1 METTAFVLTRKGKAE
16 TAFVLHTV
24 TLPALTATQV
34 LVETEGFGLNYAD
47 VMARLGLYREAP
59 PMPCVIGYEAVGRV
73 AAAGSEANAHLIGKR
88 VVAFCRFGG
97 YAKHIVT
104 EAHGVAEIG
113 DMDAAEALALA
124 TQFVTAQYMV
134 GRCANVQPGERILIH
149 AAAGGVGSALIQ
161 LCKRKGAIV
170 CAKIG
175 SRSKE
180 ATVRALGA
188 DEVVCYN
195 ERPYS
200 ESVAEWLGK
209 EQLDVSFNPVAGKT
223 YKQDMTLL
231 GAGGRMVL
239 FGGSELSRGGLFAT
253 LAFVWR
259 MGLLIPIGL
268 MMRSRSVIGVNM
280 LKIADFKPQ
289 VLAQCLREVVD
300 LAQKGE
306 VKAIVGQRYSENEL
320 AKAHAEL
327 ESGTTIGKLAVLWN
341 ATV

>member
-1 METTAFVLTRKGKAE
+1 METTAFVLTQKGEAAA
-16 TAFVLHTV
+16 AFSLQTIS
-24 TLPALTATQV
+24 LPALTETQV
-34 LVETEGFGLNYAD
+34 LVATEGFGLNYAD
-47 VMARLGLYREAP
+47 VMARRGLYREAP
-59 PMPCVIGYEAVGRV
+59 PMPCVIGYEAVGTV
-73 AAAGSEANAHLIGKR
+73 TAVGSEENAYLVGKR

-97 YAKHIVT
+97 YAKHVVT

-113 DMDAAEALALA
+113 DMDGAEALALA

-134 GRCANVQPGERILIH
+134 ERSANVQPGERVLIH

-161 LCKRKGAIV
+161 LCKRRGAIV

-188 DEVVCYN
+188 DEVVFYN
-195 ERPYS
+195 ERPYAD
-200 ESVAEWLGK
+200 SVSEWLGS
-209 EQLDVSFNPVAGKT
+209 ERLDVSFNPVAGKT
-223 YKQDMTLL
+223 YKQDMALL
-231 GAGGRMVL
+231 GSGGRMVL
-239 FGGSELSRGGLFAT
+239 FGASSLRGGFFAS
-253 LAFVWR
+253 LGFVWK
-259 MGLLIPIGL
+259 MGFLIPIGL

-306 VKAIVGQRYSENEL
+306 VKAIVGQRYSEHEL

-327 ESGTTIGKLAVLWN
+327 ESGTTIGKLGVFWN
-341 ATV
+341 